1 MWLILIG
8 VSVALVVEAIRQ
20 NRDLE
25 KFMDEKKPAEN

>member
-8 VSVALVVEAIRQ
+8 VSVALVVEAVRQ

-25 KFMDEKKPAEN
+25 KFLDEKNPAEN